1 MRKRRKLFCEYGPV
15 CYEISLWKENCKRTF
30 RDWLYGNH
38 FAKTF
43 SEKTLPCV
51 WKSHMSMM
59 LRPLAGVDMQL
70 QRNKVQ
76 NLRLATA
83 QIDGILIAP
92 GEIFSLW
99 ALIGRPTRKKGYLDG
114 LVISSGHL
122 GKGVAGGLCQLANL
136 IHYMVLH
143 TPMKVTELHHHSD
156 ALFPDAGRRVPF
168 GTGTSIVYKNCD
180 YRFQNTTPYP
190 VQIKVWLQD
199 SMLMGEIRST
209 SALQER
215 YRIKEENHHYSKEPD
230 GYYRNSLVY
239 QIVLASDGEELQ
251 KNLILQNHSK
261 VLFDPA
267 LIPQEELRI

>member
-1 MRKRRKLFCEYGPV
+1 
-15 CYEISLWKENCKRTF
+15 
-30 RDWLYGNH
+30 
-38 FAKTF
+38 
-43 SEKTLPCV
+43 
-51 WKSHMSMM
+51 
-59 LRPLAGVDMQL
+59 MQL

-156 ALFPDAGRRVPF
+156 ALFPDAGRGSLLELGLLLFTKTV
-168 GTGTSIVYKNCD
+168 
-180 YRFQNTTPYP
+180 TTAFKT
-190 VQIKVWLQD
+190 Q
-199 SMLMGEIRST
+199 R
-209 SALQER
+209 
-215 YRIKEENHHYSKEPD
+215 RIQC
-230 GYYRNSLVY
+230 R
-239 QIVLASDGEELQ
+239 
-251 KNLILQNHSK
+251 
-261 VLFDPA
+261 
-267 LIPQEELRI
+267 

>member
-1 MRKRRKLFCEYGPV
+1 
-15 CYEISLWKENCKRTF
+15 
-30 RDWLYGNH
+30 
-38 FAKTF
+38 
-43 SEKTLPCV
+43 
-51 WKSHMSMM
+51 MSMM

-76 NLRLATA
+76 NLRLAA
-83 QIDGILIAP
+83 KQIDGVVVAP
-92 GEIFSLW
+92 GETFSLW
-99 ALIGRPTRKKGYLDG
+99 TLVGRPTRRKGYLDG
-114 LVISSGHL
+114 LVISRGRL

-143 TPMKVTELHHHSD
+143 TPMKVTELHHHTD

-199 SMLMGEIRST
+199 GMLMGEIRSNE
-209 SALQER
+209 ALKER
-215 YRIKEENHHYSKEPD
+215 YRLKEENHHYTKETD
-230 GYYRNSLVY
+230 GYYRNSFVY
-239 QIVLASDGEELQ
+239 QVLSDSDGKELQ

-267 LIPQEELRI
+267 LIPQEELRL

>member
-1 MRKRRKLFCEYGPV
+1 MREKELIKRLEILLEHLHSYEETGLEPWEIKILKRK
-15 CYEISLWKENCKRTF
+15 N
-30 RDWLYGNH
+30 
-38 FAKTF
+38 
-43 SEKTLPCV
+43 
-51 WKSHMSMM
+51 
-59 LRPLAGVDMQL
+59 
-70 QRNKVQ
+70 
-76 NLRLATA
+76 
-83 QIDGILIAP
+83 
-92 GEIFSLW
+92 
-99 ALIGRPTRKKGYLDG
+99 
-114 LVISSGHL
+114 
-122 GKGVAGGLCQLANL
+122 
-136 IHYMVLH
+136 

-239 QIVLASDGEELQ
+239 QIVSASDGEELQ